1 MSFLLKSAQSGRR
14 ACRRSGVKTAHPRGL
29 ACPRF
34 NFISLNTPS
43 KLLFTLSVIT
53 LLLISMVGFAQTP
66 DASRGVIR
74 VRVRVKTGNKTTGL
88 SRKRFFLFPGTL
100 EQNKALIQTIED
112 SRVKS
117 RDCYYR
123 STGASE
129 PLMKWLREG
138 DCESVYCREIDSTD
152 IDAVPEFKRAFL
164 TGEQELKN
172 RDLARKWL
180 TVNLPE
186 NIRDGFYKARQIE
199 LQKLIKQ
206 AEQTSGGRVL
216 SVMTDTKG
224 TAYFTEL
231 PLGTY
236 VISNLL
242 PAENGNANIFWNC
255 EIRVKAGDLSTEK
268 PFLISNV
275 REGAVKCL
283 GVEKPLPACDASAF
297 GVRSNLP

>member
-1 MSFLLKSAQSGRR
+1 MFFLRTNANDAHPGRR
-14 ACRRSGVKTAHPRGL
+14 ACH
-29 ACPRF
+29 RF
-34 NFISLNTPS
+34 TTLVFI
-43 KLLFTLSVIT
+43 V
-53 LLLISMVGFAQTP
+53 LLLLSMSALAQTP
-66 DASRGVIR
+66 EASRGVIR
-74 VRVRVKTGNKTTGL
+74 LRVRVKTGNKTTGL
-88 SRKRFFLFPGTL
+88 SRKRFFLLPGTL
-100 EQNKALIQTIED
+100 EQNKALIQTIEN
-112 SRVKS
+112 SSVKS

-129 PLMKWLREG
+129 ALMRWLRDG
-138 DCESVYCREIDSTD
+138 DCESVYCREIESAD
-152 IDAVPEFKRAFL
+152 IEAVPEFQRAFI

-199 LQKLIKQ
+199 LQKLVKQ
-206 AEQTSGGRVL
+206 VEQSSGGKVL
-216 SVMTDTKG
+216 SLMTDTKG

-231 PLGTY
+231 PVGTY

-242 PAENGNANIFWNC
+242 PAENDNANIFWNC
-255 EIRVKAGDLSTEK
+255 EIKVKAGDLSTEK

-283 GVEKPLPACDASAF
+283 GVEKPLPACDVAAL
-297 GVRSNLP
+297 GAHSNRP